1 MKDKILQQL
10 SEIRPEFDFT
20 ESSNFIAEG
29 LLDSFDVV
37 QLVAA
42 LDEHYNIS
50 IDGMDIIPENFSS
63 IDSILAI
70 LIKNGVKNEL
80 KIQE

>member
-1 MKDKILQQL
+1 MKDKILKQL

-20 ESSNFIAEG
+20 QSSNFIAEG

-42 LDEHYNIS
+42 LDAQYNIS

-63 IDSILAI
+63 IESITAI
-70 LIKNGVKNEL
+70 LIKNGAKDEL
-80 KIQE
+80 NI

>member
-10 SEIRPEFDFT
+10 SEIRPEFDFK